1 MAARLRVE
9 RRRSRQRT
17 RGALIAKL
25 KGRSGREL
33 CDRMVQLAC
42 AMAERRG
49 FMPSAARRLPS
60 GHSLTPVTPWPVVD
74 PAAIRARLS
83 ERAHVELLA
92 RADRIVAGTFDV
104 LGRHGLSY
112 GSPVNWQRDPISER
126 AATLVHWSR
135 VPYLDYDQVG
145 DHKVT
150 WEVNRHQWLIML
162 GQAWQLTG
170 DPCYGTAAARL
181 LREWLVANP
190 PKLGINWCSALELA
204 FRVQSWIHGLRLFE
218 SAPELTPALRAD
230 LVASA
235 ALQIDHVVRNLS
247 TWFSPNTHL
256 TGEALAML
264 SAGCAWPGLPKAR
277 RWREQG
283 WTILCEEAATQ
294 IRPDGVYFE
303 QSAWYQS
310 YTVDFYVL
318 GIAWAR
324 QAGLPVPHDLTTRVR
339 RAAAALRAVTRPDG
353 TIASLGDDDGGRTL
367 PLTTA
372 PFGDMT
378 DSLWRAASL
387 LDDADLLPPVTTG
400 RDALLWLEGP
410 AAFDAMVSRT
420 PAAAARRSS
429 ALRNGGWYTLVEK
442 AELAERDHWL
452 LLDGGPHGAL
462 SSAHSHAD
470 ALSFDLSVHGVPL
483 LIDAGTGQYVGPRRR
498 GYRSTAAHNTVTVD
512 GRDSSEQGTSFNW
525 RSTTDA
531 VLDGFGITYG
541 VSFVSAFHDGYRRLA
556 DPVRHHRTILRF
568 HRHYWLMFDTLDA
581 SASHHVALTLQAA
594 PDVQI
599 AQRTAQ
605 LFTMTAGHRATLAV
619 ALDPLLQAHIDNRQ
633 VSPAY
638 ALELEASALTAEAMI
653 AGSVT
658 LCTVLGA
665 SDEAAPLELKRVGT
679 EPVWMVTH
687 ARGADFVACPTSGP
701 VTLGPARFDGRA
713 LVLLGAEDPHTIVAA
728 GAGTLHLCGGVHRL
742 AADDVRLA
750 RCAPDGTWTMES

>member
-1 MAARLRVE
+1 V
-9 RRRSRQRT
+9 
-17 RGALIAKL
+17 IAKL
-25 KGRSGREL
+25 RGRSAREL
-33 CDRMVQLAC
+33 SDRVLQLAR

-49 FMPSAARRLPS
+49 FIPSAVLPD
-60 GHSLTPVTPWPVVD
+60 GLTLTPVTPWPVID
-74 PAAIRARLS
+74 ATAIRARLS
-83 ERAHVELLA
+83 ERAHAELVV

-104 LGRHGLSY
+104 LGQHGLSY
-112 GSPVNWQRDPISER
+112 GSPVNWQRDPISDR
-126 AATLVHWSR
+126 AAKLIHWSR
-135 VPYLDYDQVG
+135 VPYLEHEQVG

-170 DPCYGTAAARL
+170 DPRYGTTAARL

-218 SAPELTPALRAD
+218 SAPELSSTLRAD

-264 SAGCAWPGLPKAR
+264 SAGCAWPGLPKAK

-283 WTILCEEAATQ
+283 WTILCEQAATQ

-324 QAGLPVPHDLTTRVR
+324 QAGLPVPHDLPSRVR

-353 TIASLGDDDGGRTL
+353 TIPMLGDDDGGRTL

-378 DSLWRAASL
+378 DSLWRAAWL
-387 LDDADLLPPVTTG
+387 LDDADLLPPVTAG

-420 PAAAARRSS
+420 PGAAARQSTAVRD
-429 ALRNGGWYTLVEK
+429 GGWYTLVEK
-442 AELAERDHWL
+442 AELAPRDHWL
-452 LLDGGPHGAL
+452 VLDAGPHGAL
-462 SSAHSHAD
+462 TSAHSHAD
-470 ALSFDLSVHGVPL
+470 ALTFDLSVHGHPI
-483 LIDAGTGQYVGPRRR
+483 LIDPGTGQYVGPRRR
-498 GYRSTAAHNTVTVD
+498 VYRSTASHNTVTVD

-531 VLDGFGITYG
+531 VLDGFGTTAG
-541 VSFVSAFHDGYRRLA
+541 ASFVSALHDGYRRLA

-568 HRHYWLMFDTLDA
+568 HRHYWLMFDTLDG
-581 SASHHVALTLQAA
+581 SASHHVAFTLQAA
-594 PDVQI
+594 PDVQVV
-599 AQRTAQ
+599 QRTPH
-605 LFTMTAGHRATLAV
+605 LFSMTAGDRASLAI
-619 ALDPLLQAHIDNRQ
+619 ALDPILQARIESRL

-638 ALELEASALTAEAMI
+638 ALELEASAVTAEAMI
-653 AGSVT
+653 NGSVT
-658 LCTVLGA
+658 ICTVLGA
-665 SDEAAPLELKRVGT
+665 SNEAAPQKLERVGT
-679 EPVWMVTH
+679 EPVWKVTY
-687 ARGADFVACPTSGP
+687 ANGTDLVACPTSGP

-713 LVLLGAEDPHTIVAA
+713 LALLGADDPHTIVAA
-728 GAGTLHLCGGVHRL
+728 GAGTLHLAGRAHTL
-742 AADDVRLA
+742 SADDVRLA
-750 RCAPDGTWTMES
+750 RCAPDGTWTMEL

>member
-1 MAARLRVE
+1 MI
-9 RRRSRQRT
+9 T
-17 RGALIAKL
+17 KL

-33 CDRMVQLAC
+33 RGRVLQLAR

-49 FMPSAARRLPS
+49 FMPSVVLPN
-60 GHSLTPVTPWPVVD
+60 GLSLAPLTPWPVPD
-74 PAAIRARLS
+74 AAAVRARLS
-83 ERAHVELLA
+83 SPARIELVA
-92 RADRIVAGTFDV
+92 RADRIVAGFFDV
-104 LGRHGLSY
+104 LGLQGMSF

-126 AATLVHWSR
+126 TADLAHWSR
-135 VPYLDYDQVG
+135 VPYLDHEQVG

-170 DPCYGTAAARL
+170 DRRYSTTAARL

-204 FRVQSWIHGLRLFE
+204 FRVQSWIHGMRLLE
-218 SAPELTPALRAD
+218 TAPELTVELRAD

-264 SAGCAWPGLPKAR
+264 SAGCAWPGLPKAA

-283 WTILCEEAATQ
+283 WAILCNQATTQ

-318 GIAWAR
+318 GVAWAR
-324 QAGLPVPHDLTTRVR
+324 QAGLPVPSDLLALIR
-339 RAAAALRAVTRPDG
+339 RAAAALRVVTRPDG
-353 TIASLGDDDGGRTL
+353 TIARLGDDDGGRTL

-372 PFGDMT
+372 AFGDMT
-378 DSLWRAASL
+378 DSLWRAAWL
-387 LDDADLLPPVTTG
+387 LDDFDLLPSVTAG

-410 AAFDAMVSRT
+410 AAFDAMGSRFPGT
-420 PAAAARRSS
+420 AARRST
-429 ALRNGGWYTLVEK
+429 ALRDGGWYTLIERS
-442 AELAERDHWL
+442 ESAERDHWL
-452 LLDGGPHGAL
+452 VLDAGPHGAL

-470 ALSFDLSVHGVPL
+470 ALSFDLSVHGVPIL
-483 LIDAGTGQYVGPRRR
+483 VDAGTGQYVGPRRR
-498 GYRSTAAHNTVTVD
+498 TYRGTAAHNTVTVD
-512 GRDSSEQGTSFNW
+512 GSDSSEQGTSFNW

-531 VLDGFGITYG
+531 VLDGFGTTLG
-541 VSFVSAFHDGYRRLA
+541 ASFVAASHDGYRRLA

-581 SASHHVALTLQAA
+581 SASHHVALMLQAA
-594 PDVQI
+594 PDVQVT
-599 AQRTAQ
+599 QLTPQ
-605 LFTMTAGHRATLAV
+605 LFTMSAGESATLAV
-619 ALDPLLQAHIDNRQ
+619 VLDPALQSHIECRQ

-638 ALELEASALTAEAMI
+638 ALELEASAVTAETAI
-653 AGSVT
+653 SGSVT

-665 SDEAAPLELKRVGT
+665 DDEAAPSKLERVGT
-679 EPVWMVTH
+679 EPVWRVTH
-687 ARGADFVACPTSGP
+687 AKGIDFVACPTSGP
-701 VTLGPARFDGRA
+701 LSLGPARFDGRVLA
-713 LVLLGAEDPHTIVAA
+713 LLGADEPHTVVAA
-728 GAGTLHLCGGVHRL
+728 GAGTLHLAGRAYTL